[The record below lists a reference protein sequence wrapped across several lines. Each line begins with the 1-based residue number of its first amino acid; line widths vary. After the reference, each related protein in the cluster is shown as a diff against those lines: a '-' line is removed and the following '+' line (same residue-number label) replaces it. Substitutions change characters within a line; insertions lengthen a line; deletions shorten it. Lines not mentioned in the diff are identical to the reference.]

1 MKTKT
6 IKRTDMIDY
15 ISNDHN
21 IFLAKLSKQLKENSE
36 KKNNSKSFLEE
47 HRKNIAR

>member
-1 MKTKT
+1 MKKAKV
-6 IKRTDMIDY
+6 KRADMIDY

-36 KKNNSKSFLEE
+36 KKKNKEQFLEE
-47 HRKNIAR
+47 YKKSLVR